1 MIEYADFRQHTLKIL
16 DVFNKYF
23 GVAISDKNKRKKYV
37 QMTKEIFSDSN
48 YSNNIESEREEDI
61 DTKLLDIG
69 KMVIK
74 ISDHYKDKNKQ
85 EDYYNAVS
93 NIKCMKELFDKIKEV
108 YSKNAIAPSVTL
120 FTEIIDKYL
129 NTAAKAME
137 EVNNKGQGA
146 GS

>member
-1 MIEYADFRQHTLKIL
+1 
-16 DVFNKYF
+16 
-23 GVAISDKNKRKKYV
+23 
-37 QMTKEIFSDSN
+37 
-48 YSNNIESEREEDI
+48 
-61 DTKLLDIG
+61 
-69 KMVIK
+69 MVIK
-74 ISDHYKDKNKQ
+74 HSDHYKDNNKQ